1 MEMFELNKLYCDL
14 HLKLSLGMRLLKP
27 ENIAPMRMNELKND
41 VPPKGW
47 PPYWPTGRLADNQ
60 KMRNLTDNLSKMSNE
75 AYSKAVIGQ
84 FKTLSQADKYIA
96 VFSSTSVT
104 KVYPWS
110 DRILWTFIHTDPY

>member
-1 MEMFELNKLYCDL
+1 M
-14 HLKLSLGMRLLKP
+14 S
-27 ENIAPMRMNELKND
+27 A
-41 VPPKGW
+41 PKGW
-47 PPYWPTGRLADNQ
+47 RPYWPTGRLADNQ
-60 KMRNLTDNLSKMSNE
+60 KMRNLTDNLSKMSNK

-110 DRILWTFIHTDPY
+110 DRILWTFIYTDPY